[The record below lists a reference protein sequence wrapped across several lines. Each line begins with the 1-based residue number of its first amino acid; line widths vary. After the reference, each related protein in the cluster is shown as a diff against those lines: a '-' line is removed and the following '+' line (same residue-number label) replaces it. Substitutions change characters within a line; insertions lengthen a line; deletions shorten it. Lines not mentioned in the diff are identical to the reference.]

1 MTWGPGRDR
10 IADLITS
17 TELESVTAD
26 EGLAARLLLDRARH
40 LETARSAVDL
50 GDLTGAYQL
59 AYDALRKAAA
69 ALLAVQGLRSTSRG
83 GHIAIQDAVQ
93 AQFGGAGSPFRAF
106 SRIRRSRNS
115 FEYPD
120 SDSAGPDGED
130 VEDAIIVA
138 TDALRAARTLVTS
151 GHVNR
156 WSPS

>member
-26 EGLAARLLLDRARH
+26 EGLAARLLVDSARH

-93 AQFGGAGSPFRAF
+93 AQFGGAGSPFRAL
-106 SRIRRSRNS
+106 
-115 FEYPD
+115 
-120 SDSAGPDGED
+120 AGSG
-130 VEDAIIVA
+130 AVA
-138 TDALRAARTLVTS
+138 TLSSIRTPTPRVRTARTSRRPLLSPRTRSELREPSWRPVT
-151 GHVNR
+151 
-156 WSPS
+156 

>member
-1 MTWGPGRDR
+1 MTWGPGRER

-26 EGLAARLLLDRARH
+26 EGLAARLLLDSARH

-93 AQFGGAGSPFRAF
+93 ASSTARDHRSVPSAGSGA
-106 SRIRRSRNS
+106 
-115 FEYPD
+115 
-120 SDSAGPDGED
+120 
-130 VEDAIIVA
+130 VA
-138 TDALRAARTLVTS
+138 TLSSIRTPTPRVRTSRTSRTPLLSPRTRSELR
-151 GHVNR
+151 G
-156 WSPS
+156 PS